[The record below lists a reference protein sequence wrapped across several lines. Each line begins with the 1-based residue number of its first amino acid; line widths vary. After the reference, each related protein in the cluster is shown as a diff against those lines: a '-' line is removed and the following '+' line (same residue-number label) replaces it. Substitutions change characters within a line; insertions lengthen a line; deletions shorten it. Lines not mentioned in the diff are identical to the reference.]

1 MKNKRKIAAIMMSML
16 LASGMLA
23 SNMASIIVNA
33 SSTDLASSSTT
44 GNSSSGEKP
53 TGNPP
58 RGEKPTGNPPSG
70 KAQSGGGA
78 DTQSYDYAGT
88 MSGAL
93 VADGKEVISK
103 GETTSTKDKDQN
115 AALVKNSGTLKITNG
130 ELTKSGDDED
140 GDNCNFY
147 GINSILL
154 SAGKNSKA
162 YISGSTLSA
171 DSTGSNGLFAT
182 DNGKI
187 YANTDSIN
195 TTSDNSRGIDA
206 TYGGTVIGNKMTIS
220 TQEDHSAALATD
232 RGGGNVSATNSTL
245 KTAGSGSPLIYST

>member
-44 GNSSSGEKP
+44 GNSSSGEKPTGNPSSGEKP

-154 SAGKNSKA
+154 SAG
-162 YISGSTLSA
+162 YISFFPFGALS
-171 DSTGSNGLFAT
+171 L
-182 DNGKI
+182 
-187 YANTDSIN
+187 
-195 TTSDNSRGIDA
+195 
-206 TYGGTVIGNKMTIS
+206 TI
-220 TQEDHSAALATD
+220 
-232 RGGGNVSATNSTL
+232 
-245 KTAGSGSPLIYST
+245 